1 MMIGNGFAAEN
12 QPVPFE
18 KLRFLIRVK
27 LIINAY
33 LISSSISVEM
43 ERRTLEG
50 SARPN
55 QASASEAG
63 EMGGKGFSGRLP
75 DSIFI
80 TSALAAI
87 GIISDQIPTLIFFP
101 FPF

>member
-1 MMIGNGFAAEN
+1 
-12 QPVPFE
+12 
-18 KLRFLIRVK
+18 VK

-50 SARPN
+50 SARPS

-63 EMGGKGFSGRLP
+63 EMDKKDFQGDF
-75 DSIFI
+75 
-80 TSALAAI
+80 
-87 GIISDQIPTLIFFP
+87 QIPSS
-101 FPF
+101 